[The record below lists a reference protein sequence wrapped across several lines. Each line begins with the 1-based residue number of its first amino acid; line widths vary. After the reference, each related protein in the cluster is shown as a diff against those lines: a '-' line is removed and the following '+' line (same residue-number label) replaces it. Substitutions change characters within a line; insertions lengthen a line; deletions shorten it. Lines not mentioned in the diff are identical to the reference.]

1 MKSKVKFVS
10 IFLIL
15 LFIITPL
22 FQFRAKAF
30 TGDDAALM
38 GPEVHKAWYLQN
50 YSSEY
55 YLHEYTSP
63 YRLWVEKLQQDNSW
77 NQLLLSWRITTFDL
91 KSEIEYSLKEVGYYV
106 TFLFNIL
113 YDSTSNSLETS
124 FIDALSDGCGDVEAS
139 WKSIGISTWK
149 QFASAYEGVLK
160 DTPIDANDT
169 EQVNAIMS
177 SLREIKDIK
186 GALNVLGEVGNWISY
201 CDTAIDVVE
210 KLSKLE
216 SILSCSTETAEIL
229 QHLRDRAQ
237 TGTPLWLVLDDFCTM
252 LSGTLSPEIIRSILT
267 GEAILEEVCKEMA
280 SILWSQTVA
289 LAESYGLIL
298 KAGQSIGK
306 FTSDTLFNT
315 SATIAEYYKLE
326 AMYRLEDLL
335 RDECNACS
343 RSFTSNPSIETA
355 TQFTAAYKLYC
366 KALIEGLNC
375 SLSFFDAALK
385 EGAVAQICYWFNQ
398 EELDNIRS
406 TICDLQKTVQDTYNY
421 LDSGAY
427 NSYIFTLEY
436 LEEAGLLEDPAI
448 QEMDI
453 APLPEVELD
462 LEQAM
467 NDIRSDVFTVSSTHY
482 TEDTV
487 LASDLETYGEITVS
501 GGTLDLG
508 GHTMHVMNNFYLT
521 GGSVQLSGG
530 TLCIDGDLFLDS
542 NIDLLNGTL
551 IVTGNVLHSNG
562 TLYLNKGSLTVS
574 GDYRQQSVGTNSAQE
589 KVYSTSYGKIVMQ
602 YDEDLL
608 QVGGD
613 WILQPSSSFNNALES
628 GRIELSGGLQ
638 KIASSSQPLLA
649 SDTHTIALV
658 GAGPHSMHL
667 DSSDSKIAHLEV
679 EEGAVITWDGYMN
692 AAYMESDCTITSNSA
707 VLTGLNLNGHT
718 LQITGDIEISAGGAS
733 VDCLNGSLVIDG
745 NVLHS
750 NGTLYLNKGSLTV
763 SGDYRQQ
770 SVGTNSAQEK
780 VYSTS
785 YGKIVM
791 QYDEDLLQV
800 GGDWILQPSSSF
812 NNALESGRIE
822 LSGGLQ
828 KIASSSQPL
837 LASDTHTIALVGA
850 GPHSMHLDSSDS
862 KIAHLEVEE
871 GAVITWDG
879 YMNAA
884 YMESDCTITSNSAV
898 LTGLNLNGHTLQIT
912 GDIEISAGGASVDC
926 LNGSLVID
934 GNVLHSNGTLY
945 LNKGSLTV
953 SGDYRQQSVGTNSA
967 QEKVYST
974 SYGKIV
980 MQYEADSLTIGRDM
994 YVQPSYSCGTLTAG
1008 TLRIGGNF
1016 EQLSGTFAP
1025 NGTHTTILNGTGA
1038 RQIITFSNS
1047 YSRFHILDLSRD
1059 GTYYEFTPDSCWNS
1073 LKEPPFISEVAV
1085 TGIRINARTKTMT
1098 LGEQFQLTAA
1108 VMPENATDPTL
1119 CWSSDQESV
1128 ASVDDT
1134 GLVTAVGEGK
1144 AVIRVEASNGLYRTC
1159 AITVHEVFSG
1169 TFEVGSCNALPGETL
1184 ILPVRVYDNPGFAAL
1199 QLSVEYDESLLTP
1212 VNVTA
1217 GSLLATGELRYQTDQ
1232 NTCRILW
1239 YDTQDMTQN
1248 GILFYVHFQVNAA
1261 ADLDTKTSIILHS
1274 DYGDICQADHTNIS
1288 FFMENGTIFIK
1299 DVLVGDIYEDEEIN
1313 VHDILLLQQ
1322 YLTGLEGLSGR
1333 QQVAADLD
1341 GDSIVSI
1348 KDIVRLAQILLGIPS
1363 DSGIPTLQSAD
1374 PLSIQVINSTVDSSG
1389 NVEIPVL
1396 FLNCSGI
1403 AGLRLQVD
1411 YDPALLTLTGI
1422 KSSSELK
1429 ENLCT
1434 NLSDPDREATWI
1446 TWYNATNLHL
1456 DGQMLTLCFQL
1467 ADPNYSGIIPV
1478 SVHCNTGDACTEAL
1492 TTISVDDQYGLV
1504 RTDGYSSDVQVQNLM
1519 LNVGEKSS
1527 ILHGSLCCNYDLQ
1540 GTQVDIIAAVYRGNQ
1555 LYAAW
1560 TGTGILGKEVEIAMD
1575 QEIDNGM
1582 TVRLFVLQKEN
1593 YQPLCPVTQ
1602 LNK

>member
-1 MKSKVKFVS
+1 
-10 IFLIL
+10 
-15 LFIITPL
+15 
-22 FQFRAKAF
+22 
-30 TGDDAALM
+30 
-38 GPEVHKAWYLQN
+38 
-50 YSSEY
+50 
-55 YLHEYTSP
+55 
-63 YRLWVEKLQQDNSW
+63 
-77 NQLLLSWRITTFDL
+77 
-91 KSEIEYSLKEVGYYV
+91 
-106 TFLFNIL
+106 
-113 YDSTSNSLETS
+113 
-124 FIDALSDGCGDVEAS
+124 
-139 WKSIGISTWK
+139 
-149 QFASAYEGVLK
+149 
-160 DTPIDANDT
+160 
-169 EQVNAIMS
+169 
-177 SLREIKDIK
+177 
-186 GALNVLGEVGNWISY
+186 
-201 CDTAIDVVE
+201 
-210 KLSKLE
+210 
-216 SILSCSTETAEIL
+216 
-229 QHLRDRAQ
+229 
-237 TGTPLWLVLDDFCTM
+237 
-252 LSGTLSPEIIRSILT
+252 
-267 GEAILEEVCKEMA
+267 
-280 SILWSQTVA
+280 
-289 LAESYGLIL
+289 
-298 KAGQSIGK
+298 
-306 FTSDTLFNT
+306 
-315 SATIAEYYKLE
+315 
-326 AMYRLEDLL
+326 
-335 RDECNACS
+335 
-343 RSFTSNPSIETA
+343 
-355 TQFTAAYKLYC
+355 
-366 KALIEGLNC
+366 
-375 SLSFFDAALK
+375 
-385 EGAVAQICYWFNQ
+385 
-398 EELDNIRS
+398 
-406 TICDLQKTVQDTYNY
+406 
-421 LDSGAY
+421 
-427 NSYIFTLEY
+427 
-436 LEEAGLLEDPAI
+436 
-448 QEMDI
+448 
-453 APLPEVELD
+453 
-462 LEQAM
+462 
-467 NDIRSDVFTVSSTHY
+467 
-482 TEDTV
+482 
-487 LASDLETYGEITVS
+487 
-501 GGTLDLG
+501 
-508 GHTMHVMNNFYLT
+508 
-521 GGSVQLSGG
+521 
-530 TLCIDGDLFLDS
+530 
-542 NIDLLNGTL
+542 
-551 IVTGNVLHSNG
+551 
-562 TLYLNKGSLTVS
+562 
-574 GDYRQQSVGTNSAQE
+574 
-589 KVYSTSYGKIVMQ
+589 MQ

-613 WILQPSSSFNNALES
+613 WILQPSSVAENVLES

-638 KIASSSQPLLA
+638 EIVSSSQSLSA

-667 DSSDSKIAHLEV
+667 DSSSSKIAHLEV

-718 LQITGDIEISAGGAS
+718 LQITGDIEINTYGTT

-750 NGTLYLNKGSLTV
+750 DGS
-763 SGDYRQQ
+763 
-770 SVGTNSAQEK
+770 
-780 VYSTS
+780 
-785 YGKIVM
+785 
-791 QYDEDLLQV
+791 
-800 GGDWILQPSSSF
+800 
-812 NNALESGRIE
+812 
-822 LSGGLQ
+822 
-828 KIASSSQPL
+828 
-837 LASDTHTIALVGA
+837 
-850 GPHSMHLDSSDS
+850 
-862 KIAHLEVEE
+862 
-871 GAVITWDG
+871 
-879 YMNAA
+879 
-884 YMESDCTITSNSAV
+884 
-898 LTGLNLNGHTLQIT
+898 
-912 GDIEISAGGASVDC
+912 
-926 LNGSLVID
+926 
-934 GNVLHSNGTLY
+934 LY

-994 YVQPSYSCGTLTAG
+994 YVQPSSSCGTLTAG

-1128 ASVDDT
+1128 ASVDDM

-1144 AVIRVEASNGLYRTC
+1144 TVIRVEASNGLYRTC

-1560 TGTGILGKEVEIAMD
+1560 TGTGILGKEVEIAMN

>member
-1 MKSKVKFVS
+1 M
-10 IFLIL
+10 
-15 LFIITPL
+15 
-22 FQFRAKAF
+22 
-30 TGDDAALM
+30 
-38 GPEVHKAWYLQN
+38 
-50 YSSEY
+50 
-55 YLHEYTSP
+55 
-63 YRLWVEKLQQDNSW
+63 
-77 NQLLLSWRITTFDL
+77 
-91 KSEIEYSLKEVGYYV
+91 
-106 TFLFNIL
+106 
-113 YDSTSNSLETS
+113 
-124 FIDALSDGCGDVEAS
+124 
-139 WKSIGISTWK
+139 
-149 QFASAYEGVLK
+149 
-160 DTPIDANDT
+160 
-169 EQVNAIMS
+169 
-177 SLREIKDIK
+177 
-186 GALNVLGEVGNWISY
+186 
-201 CDTAIDVVE
+201 
-210 KLSKLE
+210 
-216 SILSCSTETAEIL
+216 
-229 QHLRDRAQ
+229 
-237 TGTPLWLVLDDFCTM
+237 
-252 LSGTLSPEIIRSILT
+252 
-267 GEAILEEVCKEMA
+267 
-280 SILWSQTVA
+280 
-289 LAESYGLIL
+289 
-298 KAGQSIGK
+298 
-306 FTSDTLFNT
+306 
-315 SATIAEYYKLE
+315 
-326 AMYRLEDLL
+326 
-335 RDECNACS
+335 
-343 RSFTSNPSIETA
+343 
-355 TQFTAAYKLYC
+355 
-366 KALIEGLNC
+366 
-375 SLSFFDAALK
+375 
-385 EGAVAQICYWFNQ
+385 
-398 EELDNIRS
+398 
-406 TICDLQKTVQDTYNY
+406 
-421 LDSGAY
+421 
-427 NSYIFTLEY
+427 
-436 LEEAGLLEDPAI
+436 
-448 QEMDI
+448 
-453 APLPEVELD
+453 
-462 LEQAM
+462 
-467 NDIRSDVFTVSSTHY
+467 
-482 TEDTV
+482 
-487 LASDLETYGEITVS
+487 
-501 GGTLDLG
+501 
-508 GHTMHVMNNFYLT
+508 
-521 GGSVQLSGG
+521 
-530 TLCIDGDLFLDS
+530 
-542 NIDLLNGTL
+542 
-551 IVTGNVLHSNG
+551 
-562 TLYLNKGSLTVS
+562 
-574 GDYRQQSVGTNSAQE
+574 
-589 KVYSTSYGKIVMQ
+589 
-602 YDEDLL
+602 
-608 QVGGD
+608 
-613 WILQPSSSFNNALES
+613 
-628 GRIELSGGLQ
+628 
-638 KIASSSQPLLA
+638 
-649 SDTHTIALV
+649 
-658 GAGPHSMHL
+658 
-667 DSSDSKIAHLEV
+667 
-679 EEGAVITWDGYMN
+679 
-692 AAYMESDCTITSNSA
+692 
-707 VLTGLNLNGHT
+707 
-718 LQITGDIEISAGGAS
+718 
-733 VDCLNGSLVIDG
+733 
-745 NVLHS
+745 
-750 NGTLYLNKGSLTV
+750 
-763 SGDYRQQ
+763 
-770 SVGTNSAQEK
+770 
-780 VYSTS
+780 
-785 YGKIVM
+785 
-791 QYDEDLLQV
+791 
-800 GGDWILQPSSSF
+800 
-812 NNALESGRIE
+812 
-822 LSGGLQ
+822 
-828 KIASSSQPL
+828 
-837 LASDTHTIALVGA
+837 
-850 GPHSMHLDSSDS
+850 
-862 KIAHLEVEE
+862 
-871 GAVITWDG
+871 
-879 YMNAA
+879 
-884 YMESDCTITSNSAV
+884 
-898 LTGLNLNGHTLQIT
+898 
-912 GDIEISAGGASVDC
+912 
-926 LNGSLVID
+926 
-934 GNVLHSNGTLY
+934 
-945 LNKGSLTV
+945 TV

-994 YVQPSYSCGTLTAG
+994 YVQPSSSCGTLTAG

-1016 EQLSGTFAP
+1016 KQLSGTFAP

-1038 RQIITFSNS
+1038 RQIITFSSSN
-1047 YSRFHILDLSRD
+1047 SRFHILELSRD
-1059 GTYYEFTPDSCWNS
+1059 GTYYEFTPDPCWDS

-1108 VMPENATDPTL
+1108 VIPENSTDPTL